1 MTTSHSS
8 AFAGAYS
15 DLKFVKSRQVAQVVI
30 EIPIEDANR
39 FLEAFGAPNPARE
52 QWMAIAPLIGRPRER
67 EEDVATKEPQAR
79 RQWSDMRPSARAALM
94 CKETAFWAFLKVKN
108 EQEATAKLKRHCAIE
123 SRRELDADET
133 KLMMF
138 NTIESK
144 FNEWREEKHF

>member
-30 EIPIEDANR
+30 EIPIEEANR

-52 QWMAIAPLIGRPRER
+52 QWMAIAPLVNKP
-67 EEDVATKEPQAR
+67 VSTTEPQTEPSR
-79 RQWSDMRPSARAALM
+79 RQWSDMRPSARAALL
-94 CKETAFWAFLKVKN
+94 CKETAFLAFLKVKS
-108 EQEATAKLKRHCAIE
+108 EQEATDRLKRHCGIQ

-144 FNEWREEKHF
+144 FNAWREEKHF